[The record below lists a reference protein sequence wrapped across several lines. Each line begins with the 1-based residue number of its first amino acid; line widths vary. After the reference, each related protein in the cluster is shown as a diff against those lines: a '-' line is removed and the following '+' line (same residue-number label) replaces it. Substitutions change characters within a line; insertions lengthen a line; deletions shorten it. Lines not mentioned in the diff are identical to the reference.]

1 MAEHKTTWELEAGS
15 CGMQVPGPGNS
26 QGERAS
32 VKVCKGTLDLLL
44 FPVKQV
50 LESRQPG
57 EARGLEAG
65 ASWP

>member
-15 CGMQVPGPGNS
+15 CGTQVPGPGNS

-44 FPVKQV
+44 FPVKQA

-57 EARGLEAG
+57 
-65 ASWP
+65 